1 MEAIA
6 MTNSSP
12 QEPQPPRSRGLRRD
26 EQVAIVVAFAAI
38 GAILGWALKQSPS
51 SFKMFDLDS
60 WLNLGSAST
69 PAEKLPTEGES
80 SATVPGIPGGDRAEI
95 DSNGD
100 RADLDTTGTQPAD
113 SSRGGIVPIPV
124 PLPGGEPSTQ
134 VETDAEATPT
144 EAGVAETPAPLP
156 EIPINPNLPEPS
168 PTQRIAFADIP
179 AGYWALPFIDGLSER
194 QVVAG
199 VETTEANGDPIV
211 KYEPER
217 PVSRAEF
224 AAQLQKVFAL
234 PDRQEPKQF
243 TDIPNDYWA
252 APAITDANEG
262 GYMNGYPEGDFRPDR
277 QIPRLELLVALA
289 TGLQLP
295 LPENPDPILQVYE
308 DAAQIP
314 NWAKPKI
321 AAATQAGLV
330 AGHPNPK
337 LFNPSLAATRA
348 EVAATLYQAL
358 VVGKEAQPI
367 ESEYLVKP
375 NAGR

>member
-1 MEAIA
+1 

-26 EQVAIVVAFAAI
+26 EQVAIMVAFAAI
-38 GAILGWALKQSPS
+38 GTILWWALKQSPS
-51 SFKMFDLDS
+51 SFNMFDLDS
-60 WLNLGSAST
+60 WLNLGAST
-69 PAEKLPTEGES
+69 PSEKLPMEGES
-80 SATVPGIPGGDRAEI
+80 SSTVPGLPVGD
-95 DSNGD
+95 D
-100 RADLDTTGTQPAD
+100 ADLYSTRDRTDLETTGTQPAD
-113 SSRGGIVPIPV
+113 SSFGGVAPIPV
-124 PLPGGEPSTQ
+124 PLPGGATSTSM
-134 VETDAEATPT
+134 ETDAEATPT
-144 EAGVAETPAPLP
+144 EAGVAETPAQVP
-156 EIPINPNLPEPS
+156 EIPINPNLPKPS

-199 VETTEANGDPIV
+199 VETQEANGVPVV

-234 PDRQEPKQF
+234 PDRQEPKKF

-252 APAITDANEG
+252 APAITDSNEG

-295 LPENPDPILQVYE
+295 PPNDPDAILKVYE

-314 NWAKPKI
+314 QWAKPKI

-375 NAGR
+375 NTGK

>member
-38 GAILGWALKQSPS
+38 GTILWWALKQSPS
-51 SFKMFDLDS
+51 SNLFDLDS
-60 WLNLGSAST
+60 WLNLDTTSS
-69 PAEKLPTEGES
+69 EKLPTEDES
-80 SATVPGIPGGDRAEI
+80 SSITPAIPAGDGADI
-95 DSNGD
+95 YSTGD
-100 RADLDTTGTQPAD
+100 RADLDTTGTQPTD
-113 SSRGGIVPIPV
+113 GSLGGVAPIPV
-124 PLPGGEPSTQ
+124 PLPGGKPSTQ

-179 AGYWALPFIDGLSER
+179 AGYWALPFINGLSER

-199 VETTEANGDPIV
+199 VDAQNEQGDPIV

-234 PDRQEPKQF
+234 QNRQDPKQF
-243 TDIPNDYWA
+243 TDIPGDYWA
-252 APAITDANEG
+252 APAITESNEG
-262 GYMNGYPEGDFRPDR
+262 GYLNGYPEGDFRPDR

-295 LPENPDPILQVYE
+295 LPENPDAILQVYE

-314 NWAKPKI
+314 QWAKPKI

-375 NAGR
+375 NGGG